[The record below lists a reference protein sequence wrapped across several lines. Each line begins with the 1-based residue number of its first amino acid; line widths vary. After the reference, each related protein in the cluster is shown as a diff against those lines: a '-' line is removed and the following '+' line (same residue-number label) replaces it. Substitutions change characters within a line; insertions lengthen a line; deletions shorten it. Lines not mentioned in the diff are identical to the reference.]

1 MVTTLRSYLQLIRLR
16 AVGIKARY
24 PGLSIRIDELIR
36 QDRLTNDPKVIGF
49 ETTFAYDMSGKDVRI
64 ICTDDGKK
72 CDIIVHEGTD
82 IDAQIRDLAWEVLI
96 EVYGLRPEDLNQ
108 GKFAI
113 YERQLTD
120 EDWKRIK
127 QRDGQRPASGSNG
140 PR

>member
-1 MVTTLRSYLQLIRLR
+1 MIQRSS
-16 AVGIKARY
+16 G
-24 PGLSIRIDELIR
+24 SR
-36 QDRLTNDPKVIGF
+36 QR
-49 ETTFAYDMSGKDVRI
+49 FAYDMSGKDIRI